1 MDLSKEIKILQD
13 NIRTLQKQLGQAHQR
28 IGELMSEKTASN
40 EEVIK
45 HKEFIQEISHQ
56 LKQKEIEATSKIQER
71 MNDVPQVVDS
81 KPKFIQD

>member
-1 MDLSKEIKILQD
+1 MDLSQEIKILQD

-56 LKQKEIEATSKIQER
+56 LKQKEILNRSLYKTNADIRYFKYR
-71 MNDVPQVVDS
+71 N
-81 KPKFIQD
+81 K